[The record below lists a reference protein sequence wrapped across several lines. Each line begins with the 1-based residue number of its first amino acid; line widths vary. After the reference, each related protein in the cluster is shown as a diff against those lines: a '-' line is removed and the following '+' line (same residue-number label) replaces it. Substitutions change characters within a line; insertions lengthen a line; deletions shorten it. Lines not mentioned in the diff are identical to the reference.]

1 MKSKQEPVQLGEADI
16 KKESLNIL
24 KYIKEV
30 CTKNNIPYYLGYGSA
45 IGAVR
50 HNGFIPWDDD
60 IDILMYRS
68 DYIRFREAMS
78 REEGRY
84 KLADITTDP
93 HYFLVMPK
101 VYDTRTYS
109 EWPVANHPFSY
120 GVWVDIFMLD
130 NVPESIKV
138 RKRFFSRLT
147 LLQDFYN
154 FSIYKHNN
162 LLSFNNGLKA
172 LAKRLLYSWTHL
184 LGPRY
189 FAKRIDSLSQKY
201 YCPTAKKLSVNIFH
215 IYKKREDCIFDK
227 DIFGEGIDTPFEDDL
242 FKIPCMYDK
251 YLRTYYGDYMQL
263 PPEEKRVSHH
273 TIKLYYID

>member
-93 HYFLVMPK
+93 NYFLIMPK

-109 EWPVANHPFSY
+109 EWPIVKHSFNY

-130 NVPESIKV
+130 NAPDSMKDG
-138 RKRFFSRLT
+138 KSFFSKLT
-147 LLQDFYN
+147 LLQNFYN
-154 FSIYKHNN
+154 YSIYKHGRWSIND
-162 LLSFNNGLKA
+162 GLKP
-172 LAKRLLYSWTHL
+172 LIKRVLFSWTDL

-189 FAKRIDSLSQKY
+189 FAKIIDTLSQKY
-201 YCPTAKKLSVNIFH
+201 NRENTQNVTVNIFH
-215 IYKKREDCIFDK
+215 IYKKREDCLFDRAV
-227 DIFGEGIDTPFEDDL
+227 FGKGTNCPFEEDS
-242 FKIPCMYDK
+242 FAIPSQYDK

-263 PPEEKRVSHH
+263 PPEDKRVTHH
-273 TIKLYYID
+273 TIKLYYKD